1 MRTNWENFYVEII
14 MIIGIVAFFLNF
26 FTGKSKNQK
35 MANQLFKA
43 HSSTLESQLFSL
55 WGDDGTKNL
64 EDIQEPLIKESENI
78 FRCRRTCVSIKSVID

>member
-14 MIIGIVAFFLNF
+14 MIIGIVVFFLNF

-43 HSSTLESQLFSL
+43 HSSTLESQLSL

>member
-14 MIIGIVAFFLNF
+14 MIIGIVVFFLNF

-35 MANQLFKA
+35 MENQLFKT
-43 HSSTLESQLFSL
+43 HRSPLESQFSL
-55 WGDDGTKNL
+55 VGDDGTKNL

-78 FRCRRTCVSIKSVID
+78 FRCRRTCVKY